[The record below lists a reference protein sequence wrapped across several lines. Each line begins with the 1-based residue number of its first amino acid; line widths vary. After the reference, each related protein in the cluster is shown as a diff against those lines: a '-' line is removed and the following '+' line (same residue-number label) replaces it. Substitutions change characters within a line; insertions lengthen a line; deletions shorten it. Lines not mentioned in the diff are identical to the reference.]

1 MTGQRLGRRKYD
13 AGVDVREAGIRYWL
27 EPIPP
32 ERMPALATGWLADGI
47 GGDAILK
54 AASSDFMDSRDI
66 RDLFIK
72 ALKEVDAWLPSQ
84 HDAELALIEDTATAI
99 AQDENQLDEQTQS
112 FRRLL
117 DFDEAVTY
125 ASFPPSYEEI
135 ALMLWFY
142 GTDRFEEVG
151 GLPRLRKAV
160 REVVEPPASS

>member
-1 MTGQRLGRRKYD
+1 MTGQRLGLRGYD

-32 ERMPALATGWLADGI
+32 ERMPAFATGWLADGI

-66 RDLFIK
+66 RDLFIE
-72 ALKEVDAWLPSQ
+72 ALKEADAWLPSQ
-84 HDAELALIEDTATAI
+84 HDAELALIAYTATAI
-99 AQDENQLDEQTQS
+99 AQDENQLEEQTQS

-125 ASFPPSYEEI
+125 ASFPRRYEEV
-135 ALMLWFY
+135 AFMLWAY
-142 GTDRFEEVG
+142 GHDWFEEVG
-151 GLPRLRKAV
+151 GFQRLRTAV
-160 REVVEPPASS
+160 RELVGH

>member
-1 MTGQRLGRRKYD
+1 
-13 AGVDVREAGIRYWL
+13 
-27 EPIPP
+27 
-32 ERMPALATGWLADGI
+32 MPALATGWLADGI

-54 AASSDFMDSRDI
+54 AASSDFMESRDI

-72 ALKEVDAWLPSQ
+72 ALKEVDAWLPSK

-99 AQDENQLDEQTQS
+99 AQDVNLLEEHAQS

-125 ASFPPSYEEI
+125 ASFPPSYEEV
-135 ALMLWFY
+135 ALMVWFY

-151 GLPRLRKAV
+151 GLPRLRNAV
-160 REVVEPPASS
+160 REIVEPPASS

>member
-1 MTGQRLGRRKYD
+1 VLVGMLQETD
-13 AGVDVREAGIRYWL
+13 
-27 EPIPP
+27 
-32 ERMPALATGWLADGI
+32 
-47 GGDAILK
+47 
-54 AASSDFMDSRDI
+54 
-66 RDLFIK
+66 
-72 ALKEVDAWLPSQ
+72 DAWLPSQ

-99 AQDENQLDEQTQS
+99 AQDENLLEEHAQA

-125 ASFPPSYEEI
+125 ASFPPPCEEV

-142 GTDRFEEVG
+142 GTDTFEEVG